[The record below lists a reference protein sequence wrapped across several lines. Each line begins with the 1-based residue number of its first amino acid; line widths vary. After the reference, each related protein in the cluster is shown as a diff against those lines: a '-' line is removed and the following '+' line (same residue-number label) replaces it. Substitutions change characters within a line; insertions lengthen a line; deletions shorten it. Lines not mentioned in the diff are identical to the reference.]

1 MIISFVGELL
11 KIFLP
16 LPVPASIYGMIILF
30 ILLETGLVKLGSV
43 KGVGDFL
50 IEIMP
55 VMFIPAGVGL
65 LESWGVLQ
73 PIIVRVISAT
83 LVTTIT
89 VMVAS
94 GLAAQTIIR
103 KGGKKDE

>member
-43 KGVGDFL
+43 KGAGDFL